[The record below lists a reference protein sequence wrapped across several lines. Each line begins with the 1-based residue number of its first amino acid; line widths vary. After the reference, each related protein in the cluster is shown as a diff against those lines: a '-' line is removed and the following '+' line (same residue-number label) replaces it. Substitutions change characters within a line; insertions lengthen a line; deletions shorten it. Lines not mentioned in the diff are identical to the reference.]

1 MPRVLGLTGHGCACA
16 WCQHDR
22 DTHVCVPQPHA
33 MQKAQPV
40 LRGNTGPLQEEP
52 PPRPAWTSKAQYI
65 LAQLGFSVGLGN
77 VWRFPYLCHQNGGG
91 AFLLLYLLLL
101 FLLGIPLLFLE
112 LAAGQCLR
120 QGSVGV
126 WKSISPR
133 LAGIGLA
140 SCLVCVFVALYYN
153 VIIAWSLLY
162 LAHSFQHPL
171 PWQSC
176 PSTGP
181 NLTEPECALSSPTTY
196 FWYRQTLDIT
206 PEMGVGG
213 GLQPALV
220 GGLLG
225 AWALVGVSLL
235 KGIKSS
241 GKVLYVSTLF
251 PYFVLL
257 CLLVRGL
264 LLEGAPD
271 GIRIMFTPKVSAWGT
286 GQAWRQAATQVFF
299 ALGLGFG
306 SVIAY
311 ASYGARRSDCH
322 RDAALVAGLN
332 ALTSLLA
339 TLVVFAVLGARAT
352 RRTRH
357 CLHRNAELVAQAV
370 ASGGLPEHAHPPG
383 NLTALLGPQYSTWL
397 RGLPPAL
404 RDTLG
409 VTDCRVEEEM
419 NKVML
424 VTSQTPPGGWSPP
437 SCVALPKL
445 VPHPAPP
452 FPP

>member
-1 MPRVLGLTGHGCACA
+1 
-16 WCQHDR
+16 
-22 DTHVCVPQPHA
+22 
-33 MQKAQPV
+33 
-40 LRGNTGPLQEEP
+40 
-52 PPRPAWTSKAQYI
+52 RPAWTSKAQYI

-91 AFLLLYLLLL
+91 KCWEVLGGRVRGSHPHLTLPSRPGAFLLLYLLLL

-112 LAAGQCLR
+112 LAVGQCLR

-126 WKSISPR
+126 WRSISPR

-162 LAHSFQHPL
+162 LARSFQHPL

-176 PSTGP
+176 PSAGP
-181 NLTEPECALSSPTTY
+181 NRTGGGPQGAWGGGGGGGVSPTTY
-196 FWYRQTLDIT
+196 FWYRQTLDVT

-225 AWALVGVSLL
+225 AWALVGASLL

-251 PYFVLL
+251 PYLVLF

-264 LLEGAPD
+264 LLEGAPE
-271 GIRIMFTPKVSAWGT
+271 GVRIMFTPKVSAWGT

-311 ASYGARRSDCH
+311 ASYGARRSNCH
-322 RDAALVAGLN
+322 RDAVLVAGLN

-339 TLVVFAVLGARAT
+339 TLVVF
-352 RRTRH
+352 
-357 CLHRNAELVAQAV
+357 
-370 ASGGLPEHAHPPG
+370 
-383 NLTALLGPQYSTWL
+383 
-397 RGLPPAL
+397 
-404 RDTLG
+404 
-409 VTDCRVEEEM
+409 
-419 NKVML
+419 
-424 VTSQTPPGGWSPP
+424 
-437 SCVALPKL
+437 
-445 VPHPAPP
+445 
-452 FPP
+452 

>member
-1 MPRVLGLTGHGCACA
+1 
-16 WCQHDR
+16 
-22 DTHVCVPQPHA
+22 
-33 MQKAQPV
+33 
-40 LRGNTGPLQEEP
+40 
-52 PPRPAWTSKAQYI
+52 RPAWTSKAQYI

-77 VWRFPYLCHQNGGG
+77 VWRVPYRCHQDGGGECWGVLGGCWESCPPSPSCPPPG

-101 FLLGIPLLFLE
+101 FLVGIPLLFLE

-126 WKSISPR
+126 WRSISPR

-162 LAHSFQHPL
+162 LARSFQHPL

-176 PSTGP
+176 PSAGP
-181 NLTEPECALSSPTTY
+181 NRTGGGPQGARGGVVSGRPGPAITCSVPPPEPECALSSPTTY
-196 FWYRQTLDIT
+196 FWYRQTLDVT

-225 AWALVGVSLL
+225 AWALVGASLL

-251 PYFVLL
+251 PYLVLF

-264 LLEGAPD
+264 LLEGAPE
-271 GIRIMFTPKVSAWGT
+271 GVRIMFTPKVSAWGT

-311 ASYGARRSDCH
+311 ASYGARRSNCH
-322 RDAALVAGLN
+322 RDAVLVAGLN

-339 TLVVFAVLGARAT
+339 TLVVF
-352 RRTRH
+352 
-357 CLHRNAELVAQAV
+357 
-370 ASGGLPEHAHPPG
+370 
-383 NLTALLGPQYSTWL
+383 
-397 RGLPPAL
+397 
-404 RDTLG
+404 
-409 VTDCRVEEEM
+409 
-419 NKVML
+419 
-424 VTSQTPPGGWSPP
+424 
-437 SCVALPKL
+437 
-445 VPHPAPP
+445 
-452 FPP
+452 